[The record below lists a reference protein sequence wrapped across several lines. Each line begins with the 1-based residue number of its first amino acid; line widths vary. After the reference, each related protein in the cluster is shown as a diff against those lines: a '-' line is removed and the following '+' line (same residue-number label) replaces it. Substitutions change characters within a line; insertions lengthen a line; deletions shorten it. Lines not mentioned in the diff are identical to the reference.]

1 MATIER
7 RGPSGRGPR
16 GRPPRWVG
24 PAAGLSAFALI
35 AGWTL
40 YGACKI
46 EVSKGRQA
54 ILLRKVGHDLEPGME
69 VAPPYSDESGYTKG
83 VQPNVLTEGRYFYN
97 PVFWDWEITDQ
108 FEVPEGKCAV
118 EISLVGEE
126 LPIGQV
132 LAGEDQKGIRTGV
145 IEAGARVAYNP
156 YTTEFLVVDPVD
168 VPTGGRGVVTLLS
181 GHPPQDPNVVLV
193 GDGDRGVQ
201 QQTLSPGK
209 YFINPF
215 ERRISVVDCRT
226 RIFGLNQDADIT
238 FLSAD
243 GFNIS
248 LDGAVTFR
256 ISEDRAAEVFV
267 LYNEDANGDAIDE
280 EIIAKI
286 ITPYA
291 RSICRVNGS
300 KLDAVQFISGDDREV
315 FQESLQKSL
324 ESRCEEQ
331 GIDIIQ
337 VAVTSADAPEP
348 IRAPVRAREVAK
360 QQLDQFLQE
369 KIQQESQAELRV
381 KNLLAEQKAR
391 LIEAEQEVV
400 EQKTRA
406 LQDQEV
412 AVLAAEQRFSVV
424 GTQLE
429 AAENKA
435 AALVSEATA
444 AADVIRFRNEADLAG
459 LALRVSAFGEDGG
472 ALARNVLI
480 GKMAPAYRTILS
492 NSEGPL
498 MDLFSQFVGDLGTRS
513 EPESAST
520 APDAAMAAEP
530 PASTPSETASLP
542 QNPFSTAEANR

>member
-7 RGPSGRGPR
+7 RGPSGRGPER
-16 GRPPRWVG
+16 RPPRWVG
-24 PAAGLSAFALI
+24 PAAGLAAFALI
-35 AGWTL
+35 GGWAL

-54 ILLRKVGHDLEPGME
+54 VLLRKVGLDLEPGME
-69 VAPPYSDESGYTKG
+69 IAPPYSDDRGYAKG
-83 VQPNVLTEGRYFYN
+83 VQPDVLTEGRYFYN
-97 PVFWDWEITDQ
+97 PFYWDWEITDQ

-126 LPIGQV
+126 LPPGQV
-132 LAGEDQKGIRTGV
+132 LAEEGQKGIRTGV

-168 VPTGGRGVVTLLS
+168 VPTGGRGVITLLS
-181 GHPPQDPNVVLV
+181 GRPPQDPNVVLV
-193 GDGDRGVQ
+193 GDGERGVQ

-256 ISEDRAAEVFV
+256 ISEERAAEVFV

-324 ESRCEEQ
+324 ETRCEEQ

-360 QQLDQFLQE
+360 QQLEQFLQE

-406 LQDQEV
+406 MQDQEV
-412 AVLAAEQRFSVV
+412 AVLAAEQRFSVA
-424 GTQLE
+424 GTQRE

-459 LALRVSAFGEDGG
+459 LALRVTAFGGDGG

-480 GKMAPAYRTILS
+480 GKLAPAYRSILS

-498 MDLFSQFVGDLGTRS
+498 MDIFAQFVGDLGTS
-513 EPESAST
+513 PEAESAST
-520 APDAAMAAEP
+520 APDAAMA
-530 PASTPSETASLP
+530 SEAPESNSKDGTTLP
-542 QNPFSTAEANR
+542 KDPFSTAEAN